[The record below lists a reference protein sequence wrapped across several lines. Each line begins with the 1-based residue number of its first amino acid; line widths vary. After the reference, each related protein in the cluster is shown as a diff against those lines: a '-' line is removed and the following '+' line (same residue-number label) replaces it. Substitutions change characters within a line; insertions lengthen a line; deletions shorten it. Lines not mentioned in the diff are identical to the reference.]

1 MIAGGG
7 IWWREGWGL
16 IGLLVM
22 VAFWT
27 LVILLVIGLLRG
39 RGGAPPRSSGSAL
52 HLLEERY
59 ARGEIDRDEYRER
72 RATLTGQ
79 RTGPEPPTKPD
90 PPEETPP
97 TA

>member
-7 IWWREGWGL
+7 IWWGDGWGV
-16 IGLLVM
+16 IGFLFM
-22 VAFWT
+22 MAFWS

-59 ARGEIDRDEYRER
+59 ARGEIDRDEYLER

-79 RTGPEPPTKPD
+79 RSEPDEPTQPTEPTG
-90 PPEETPP
+90 
-97 TA
+97 

>member
-1 MIAGGG
+1 
-7 IWWREGWGL
+7 
-16 IGLLVM
+16 M

-59 ARGEIDRDEYRER
+59 ARGEIDRDEYVER

-79 RTGPEPPTKPD
+79 RTGPEPPTKPN